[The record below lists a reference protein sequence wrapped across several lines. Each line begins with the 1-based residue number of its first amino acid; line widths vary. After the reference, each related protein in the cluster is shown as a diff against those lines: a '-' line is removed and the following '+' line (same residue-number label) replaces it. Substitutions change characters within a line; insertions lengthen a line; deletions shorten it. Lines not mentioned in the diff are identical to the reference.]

1 MNWEFFIPSLFSERT
16 CLELMLIFLKHLV
29 EFSSEVIWAWKFLK
43 LLFQHCIAQE
53 TIFSVL

>member
-1 MNWEFFIPSLFSERT
+1 MNWEFFIPILFSERT

-29 EFSSEVIWAWKFLK
+29 EFSSEVMWVWRFFK
-43 LLFQHCIAQE
+43 LLFQYCIAQE